1 MSGSSYCG
9 IWTPYFVTV
18 FYKEQNNS
26 GLLSGDFLVVIEI
39 MAPVLIAKLPDQ
51 RLVICEFLNYSDDND
66 N

>member
-1 MSGSSYCG
+1 MEFGHHILSL
-9 IWTPYFVTV
+9 YFI
-18 FYKEQNNS
+18 KSKKNS

-39 MAPVLIAKLPDQ
+39 MAPGLIAKLPDQ